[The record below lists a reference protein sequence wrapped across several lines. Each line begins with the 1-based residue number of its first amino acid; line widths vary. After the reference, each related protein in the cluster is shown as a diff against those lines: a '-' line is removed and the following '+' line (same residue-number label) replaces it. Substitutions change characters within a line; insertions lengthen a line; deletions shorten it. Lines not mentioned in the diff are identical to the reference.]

1 MSEFKQLAEEIL
13 QSIWKSSPH
22 AATFAGIHEYDN
34 ELDNVNRDFLVDVNK
49 ERRDFLH
56 RLQSLDESTLNR
68 EEHIDWQL
76 LKNFL
81 ESNIKDFEELRCWQK
96 NAAEYANLC
105 VDALHIL
112 FLREF
117 APIQER
123 TAAILSRMKQ
133 IPRFL
138 QDSKNNLKDAP
149 YIFTRLAIEIT
160 EEGQNFLKTI
170 TAKLSTMVP
179 ELASD
184 LKKASREA
192 AAAIDAYGDFLKTEL
207 RKSTGE
213 FAVGADHFNFKLKT
227 DHMLPCTAEEI
238 LEYGYDIR
246 CLTERNL
253 DEIAQK
259 IDTERTWIEIVE
271 EIKNQHP
278 QASEL
283 LATYKKE
290 MERARKFIQKNDLV
304 TIPRNEELEVIS
316 TPEFYRPVLPYAA
329 YMNPAPFE
337 KQQKGYFFVTPVDE
351 KLSAE
356 KQEEI
361 LRGHPL
367 YGIPVTA
374 LHEGYPGHH
383 LQLVHANQQK
393 SKLRRILNTTIFI
406 EGWALYCEEMMYE
419 SGFYSDPRS
428 RLLQLKDQLWR
439 ACRVIIDVRLHTKKM
454 KYDEAVDFLVDCAKL
469 QKVHAQKEV
478 TRYTF
483 TPTQPMSYLIGKR
496 QILELKRDYQNR
508 AGAKFNLKEFHDQL
522 LSFGSIP
529 ICLIRQSLGLQET
542 TEEI

>member
-1 MSEFKQLAEEIL
+1 MSKFEQLAEEIL
-13 QSIWKSSPH
+13 QSIWRSSPYS
-22 AATFAGIHEYDN
+22 ATFAGIHDYDH
-34 ELDNVNRDFLVDVNK
+34 ELDNVNQDYLVAVNK
-49 ERRDFLH
+49 ERRDFLN
-56 RLQSLDESTLNR
+56 RLQALDEDALSR
-68 EEHIDWQL
+68 EEYIDWQL

-81 ESNIKDFEELRCWQK
+81 KSNIRDFEELRYWQK

-117 APIQER
+117 APIKER
-123 TAAILSRMKQ
+123 TAAILSRMRQ

-149 YIFTRLAIEIT
+149 RIFTKLAIEIT
-160 EEGQNFLKTI
+160 EGGQNFLETI
-170 TAKLSTMVP
+170 CTRLRTIVP

-184 LKKASREA
+184 LEKARKEA
-192 AAAIDAYGDFLKTEL
+192 ATAIEAYGDFLKNEL
-207 RKSTGE
+207 LPRSTGE
-213 FAVGADHFNFKLKT
+213 FAIGADHFDFKLKT
-227 DHMLPCTAEEI
+227 DHMLPYTAEEI
-238 LEYGYDIR
+238 LEYGYSIR
-246 CLTERNL
+246 RLTEDNL
-253 DEIAQK
+253 EETAQQ
-259 IDTERTWIEIVE
+259 IDNRKTWIELVE

-283 LATYKKE
+283 LAIYKKE
-290 MERARKFIQKNDLV
+290 MERARKFVQENDLV
-304 TIPRNEELEVIS
+304 TIPRTEELEVIP
-316 TPEFYRPVLPYAA
+316 TPAFYRPVLPYAA

-351 KLSAE
+351 TLPGA
-356 KQEEI
+356 KQEET

-367 YGIPVTA
+367 CGIPVTA

-383 LQLVHANQQK
+383 LQLVHTNQLK
-393 SKLRRILNTTIFI
+393 NKLRRILNTNVFV

-419 SGFYSDPRS
+419 TGFYSDPRS

-439 ACRVIIDVRLHTKKM
+439 ACRVIIDVGLHTKKM
-454 KYDEAVDFLVDCAKL
+454 KYDDAVGFLVDCAKL

-483 TPTQPMSYLIGKR
+483 TPTQPMSYLIGKK
-496 QILELKRDYQNR
+496 QILELKKDYTKR
-508 AGAKFNLKEFHDQL
+508 IGTKFELKEFHDRL

-529 ICLIRQSLGLQET
+529 ICLIRQALGL
-542 TEEI
+542 

>member
-1 MSEFKQLAEEIL
+1 MMSEFKQLAEEIL

-56 RLQSLDESTLNR
+56 RLQALDESTLTS
-68 EEHIDWQL
+68 EQHIDWQL

-81 ESNIKDFEELRCWQK
+81 ESNIRDFEELRYWQK

-123 TAAILSRMKQ
+123 AAAILSRMKQ

-149 YIFTRLAIEIT
+149 YIFTKLAIEIT

-179 ELASD
+179 ELTSD

-192 AAAIDAYGDFLKTEL
+192 AAAINVYGDFLKKEL
-207 RKSTGE
+207 LPKSTGE

-227 DHMLPCTAEEI
+227 DHMLPYTAEEI

-246 CLTERNL
+246 RLTVQNL
-253 DEIAQK
+253 EEIAQQ
-259 IDTERTWIEIVE
+259 IDTQKTWIEIVE

-351 KLSAE
+351 DVSNE

-393 SKLRRILNTTIFI
+393 SKLRRILNTTVFI

-419 SGFYSDPRS
+419 AGFYSDPRS

-439 ACRVIIDVRLHTKKM
+439 ACRVIIDVGLHTKKM

-508 AGAKFNLKEFHDQL
+508 AGAKFNLKEFHDRL
-522 LSFGSIP
+522 LGFGSIP
-529 ICLIRQSLGLQET
+529 ICLARESLGL
-542 TEEI
+542 